1 MAKKRDTIF
10 FIILL
15 FVSLI
20 VLSIN
25 SPRRKNITKVKKV
38 FSYLYRETSTFFSN
52 MVFVVG
58 DYFRASKLHKETFY
72 ENIRLKKEIIKLK
85 EENVLLKDF
94 ILKKGFNVPLKEDFL
109 LIARVI
115 SWDLEEPYRTFYINK
130 GNKDKIEINSPVVD
144 EYGFLVGKIIEPLF
158 PHGSTVLLIS
168 NPEFGVGV
176 KIGEKEALGILFGM
190 GKDKGIIKYIRLT
203 TKIKIGDPVYT
214 SGLDMTFPEGL
225 KIGNIVEVKKGY
237 YAIEAISDLK
247 ALKHNPRY
255 VGILKYEKNR

>member
-1 MAKKRDTIF
+1 MTRKKDTIF
-10 FIILL
+10 FVILL
-15 FVSLI
+15 FISLV
-20 VLSIN
+20 VLSLN
-25 SPRRKNITKVKKV
+25 SPGRKNITRIKKV

-52 MVFVVG
+52 MVFSVG
-58 DYFRASKLHKETFY
+58 DYLKASKLHKETFY
-72 ENIRLKKEIIKLK
+72 ENIRLKREIIKLK
-85 EENVLLKDF
+85 EENVLLRDF
-94 ILKKGFNVPLKEDFL
+94 ILKKGLKVPMKKGFSA
-109 LIARVI
+109 IARVI

-158 PHGSTVLLIS
+158 PHGATVLLIS

-176 KIGEKEALGILFGM
+176 KIGEKGVLGILFGM
-190 GKDKGIIKYIRLT
+190 GMDKGIVKYIRLT